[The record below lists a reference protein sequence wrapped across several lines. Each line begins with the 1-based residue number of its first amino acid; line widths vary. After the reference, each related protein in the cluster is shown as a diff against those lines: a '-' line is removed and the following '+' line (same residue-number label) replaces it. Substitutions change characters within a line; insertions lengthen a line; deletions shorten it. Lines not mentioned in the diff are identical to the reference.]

1 MKRWKRV
8 IRRAYNYNR
17 THVRGERVSAPLI
30 LLAHKRTGHTA
41 TVGVLRS
48 PWILALKSGSLG
60 GSSIIRESVFRR
72 KENAFVPRRDL
83 PSRFFAAEGVV
94 LSGRPPP
101 APWMRRRRP
110 VMTGAR
116 YFMRREAS
124 SSPPPPPSER
134 VGASSLLGVLLNT

>member
-94 LSGRPPP
+94 LSGRPPRALDETQTP
-101 APWMRRRRP
+101 RNDGGSIFYATRSVLPPPLPPRKELER
-110 VMTGAR
+110 AR
-116 YFMRREAS
+116 YSACC
-124 SSPPPPPSER
+124 
-134 VGASSLLGVLLNT
+134 